1 MAARPSRLRRERAMG
16 VTAEL
21 RGFVLTHRACGVL
34 RGNRDRETAA
44 GYRLWI
50 ECPCGARFERW
61 LASDDA
67 EALHLHSMLVAFEA
81 QPATE

>member
-1 MAARPSRLRRERAMG
+1 MG

-21 RGFVLTHRACGVL
+21 RGFVLTHRDCGVL
-34 RGNRDRETAA
+34 RGNRDRETTT

-61 LASDDA
+61 LGSEDA
-67 EALHLHSMLVAFEA
+67 EAEALRSALLAFDA
-81 QPATE
+81 PAPAE